1 MGPKL
6 KYEKLPPDDHLV
18 RYVPWGRLLKD
29 ENDNVIGILGEAFRR
44 RPDENALSATWL
56 EYFSG
61 SRQKQVT
68 SSVRA
73 IRASRSVGGKSGFA
87 VGNVI
92 AISKACAQRN
102 QKVRIIHEPI
112 KDNKAHASVRRIPRD
127 DLELLEILATE
138 AWAELVL
145 NSSIP
150 EGSEPAP

>member
-1 MGPKL
+1 M
-6 KYEKLPPDDHLV
+6 KYHKLPPDDHII
-18 RYVPWGRLLKD
+18 RYVSWARLRKD
-29 ENDNVIGILGEAFRR
+29 ENDNVIGVLGEAFRR

-73 IRASRSVGGKSGFA
+73 IRASKLCPRPKSGFA
-87 VGNVI
+87 IGNVD
-92 AISKACAQRN
+92 AISKACLQRK
-102 QKVRIIHEPI
+102 QRVRIIHEPEE
-112 KDNKAHASVRRIPRD
+112 DNKAHASVRRITRD

-150 EGSEPAP
+150 EGSKSAP